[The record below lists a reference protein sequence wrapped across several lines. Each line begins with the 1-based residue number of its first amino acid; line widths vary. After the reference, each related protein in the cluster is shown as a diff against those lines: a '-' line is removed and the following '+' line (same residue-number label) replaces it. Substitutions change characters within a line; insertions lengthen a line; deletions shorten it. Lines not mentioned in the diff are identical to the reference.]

1 MCLQLNS
8 GIRRI
13 HMRFRWV
20 MVAIA
25 GLPRLLGGQG
35 SSSDPAEAAA
45 RRSLEALLRGDYQ
58 TVAAHTDP
66 LELRRTRLAFDSL
79 LKADTVNYISQ
90 RLFRIDSTTQL
101 GRLSDTEFSA
111 RLLAFSLGIQGAPQF
126 YATVKGIDVAG
137 TIYRG
142 QDTALV
148 VYKWVLPADSLPLR
162 SYNVY
167 GLIRCGKEWCSEM
180 AGYFDS
186 LIELLKQPM
195 VRFKPNVIVR

>member
-1 MCLQLNS
+1 
-8 GIRRI
+8 
-13 HMRFRWV
+13 MRFRWV
-20 MVAIA
+20 IVAIV

-58 TVAAHTDP
+58 TVAAHTVP

-79 LKADTVNYISQ
+79 LKADTVNYIAQ

-101 GRLSDTEFSA
+101 RRLSDTEFSA
-111 RLLAFSLGIQGAPQF
+111 RLLAFSLGIQRAPQF

>member
-1 MCLQLNS
+1 ML
-8 GIRRI
+8 
-13 HMRFRWV
+13 
-20 MVAIA
+20 AIV
-25 GLPRLLGGQG
+25 GLPSLLGGQG
-35 SSSDPAEAAA
+35 SSSNPAEVAA

-66 LELRRTRLAFDSL
+66 QELRRTRLAFDSL

-90 RLFRIDSTTQL
+90 RLFRLDSTTQL
-101 GRLSDTEFSA
+101 RRLSDTEFSA
-111 RLLAFSLGIQGAPQF
+111 RLLAFSLGIRGAPQF

-142 QDTALV
+142 KDTALV
-148 VYKWVLPADSLPLR
+148 VYKWLLPADSLPLR
-162 SYNVY
+162 AYNVY

-195 VRFKPNVIVR
+195 VRLKPNVIVR